1 MINPNSSTVFMRTI
15 KSAMA
20 VFCLFTSCLACDRA
34 DSTATESEKEDHPIP
49 ETPSADS
56 TTPILGEDGQYR
68 IEWKGITWLV
78 KHATN
83 RDEPRG
89 PGENIWSSQNVWVDN
104 QDRLHLK
111 ITRQSDGRYLCAELQ
126 SENDYQYGTYTWKVD
141 HDLSELQKDVI
152 FGLFQYG
159 GTDYINE
166 IDFEFTRWNVASNN
180 WCNYT
185 VYRNQVTTSNP
196 EVNYVHVDY
205 SEPLEGTYTT
215 HVYTRAPDKI
225 TFQSYHGH
233 GTSAPFVNTP
243 GGTAGWTFDEPGNVS
258 TKAMPV
264 YIQLWTKYKNIS
276 NYELNSPSVEV
287 VVNDFTF
294 TP

>member
-1 MINPNSSTVFMRTI
+1 MKTIRNAFAAFFFLNPCFACERGDTLVTEPRAETFPI
-15 KSAMA
+15 HEESA
-20 VFCLFTSCLACDRA
+20 A
-34 DSTATESEKEDHPIP
+34 DII
-49 ETPSADS
+49 TP
-56 TTPILGEDGQYR
+56 TLGVDGQYR

-83 RDEPRG
+83 REEPRG
-89 PGENIWSSQNVWVDN
+89 PGENIWSSQNVWVDE
-104 QDRLHLK
+104 QDKLHLK
-111 ITRQSDGRYLCAELQ
+111 ITRQPDGRYLCAELQ

-141 HDLSELQKDVI
+141 SDLSGLQKDVI

-166 IDFEFTRWNVASNN
+166 IDFEFTRWNNPSAN

-196 EVNYVHVDY
+196 EVNYVHIDY
-205 SEPLEGTYTT
+205 SEPLDGTYTT
-215 HVYTRAPDKI
+215 HTYTREPNKI
-225 TFQSYHGH
+225 TFKSYHGH
-233 GTSAPFVNTP
+233 GTASLFTNIP
-243 GGTAGWTFDEPGNVS
+243 GGTTGWVFDEPGNVP

-264 YIQLWTKYKNIS
+264 YIQLWTKYKNVI

-287 VVNDFTF
+287 IVNDFIF

>member
-1 MINPNSSTVFMRTI
+1 MKTISTFFTVC
-15 KSAMA
+15 
-20 VFCLFTSCLACDRA
+20 CLLASCLACDRK
-34 DSTATESEKEDHPIP
+34 DPATTEFREQDPITP
-49 ETPSADS
+49 EE
-56 TTPILGEDGQYR
+56 TTPEVTTPTLGGDGQYR

-89 PGENIWSSQNVWVDN
+89 PGANIWSSRNVWVDS
-104 QDRLHLK
+104 QDKLHLK

-126 SENDYQYGTYTWKVD
+126 SENNYQYGTYTWKVD
-141 HDLSELQKDVI
+141 SDLSELQKDVI

-166 IDFEFTRWNVASNN
+166 IDFEFTRWNNASNN

-185 VYRNQVTTSNP
+185 VYRKQVTTSNP
-196 EVNYVHVDY
+196 EVNYVHIDY
-205 SEPLEGTYTT
+205 SEPLEGTATT
-215 HVYTRAPDKI
+215 HAYVREADKI
-225 TFQSYHGH
+225 TFRSYHGH
-233 GTSAPFVNTP
+233 DTSTLFANIP
-243 GGTAGWTFDEPGNVS
+243 GGTGGWVFDEPNNVP

-264 YIQLWTKYKNIS
+264 YIQLWTKYRNIA
-276 NYELNSPSVEV
+276 NYELNSPVVEV
-287 VVNDFTF
+287 IVDDFTF

>member
-1 MINPNSSTVFMRTI
+1 MKTIRNVITVFFFLTP
-15 KSAMA
+15 
-20 VFCLFTSCLACDRA
+20 CLACERG
-34 DSTATESEKEDHPIP
+34 DSAATKSQEEISLIP
-49 ETPSADS
+49 ELPSVDVTNPA
-56 TTPILGEDGQYR
+56 LGEDGQYR
-68 IEWKGITWLV
+68 IEWRGITWLV

-89 PGENIWSSQNVWVDN
+89 PGENIWSSQNVWVDD
-104 QDRLHLK
+104 QDKLHLK

-126 SENDYQYGTYTWKVD
+126 SENNYQYGTYTWKVD
-141 HDLSELQKDVI
+141 SDLSGLQKDVI

-166 IDFEFTRWNVASNN
+166 IDFEFTRWNNASAN

-196 EVNYVHVDY
+196 EVNYIHVDY
-205 SEPLEGTYTT
+205 SEPLDGTYTT
-215 HVYTRAPDKI
+215 HVYTREADRI
-225 TFQSYHGH
+225 TFKSYHGH
-233 GTSAPFVNTP
+233 GTATRFANTP
-243 GGTAGWTFDEPGNVS
+243 GGAAGWVFDEPGNVP

-264 YIQLWTKYKNIS
+264 YIQLWTKYKNVG

>member
-1 MINPNSSTVFMRTI
+1 MKTI
-15 KSAMA
+15 GNIIAA
-20 VFCLFTSCLACDRA
+20 FFFLTPCLACEGG
-34 DSTATESEKEDHPIP
+34 DSVVTKPQEEVSLIP
-49 ETPSADS
+49 KAPSADV
-56 TTPILGEDGQYR
+56 TIPALGEDGQYR
-68 IEWKGITWLV
+68 IAWKGITWLV

-83 RDEPRG
+83 RDEPKG
-89 PGENIWSSQNVWVDN
+89 PGENIWSSQNVWVDD
-104 QDRLHLK
+104 QDKLHLK
-111 ITRQSDGRYLCAELQ
+111 ITRQSDGRYLCAELR

-141 HDLSELQKDVI
+141 SDLSGLQKDVI

-166 IDFEFTRWNVASNN
+166 IDFEFTRWNNASAN

-205 SEPLEGTYTT
+205 SEPLDGTYTT
-215 HVYTRAPDKI
+215 HVYTREADRI
-225 TFQSYHGH
+225 TFKSYHGH
-233 GTSAPFVNTP
+233 GTATRFANLP
-243 GGTAGWTFDEPGNVS
+243 GGAAGWVFDEPGNVP

-264 YIQLWTKYKNIS
+264 YIQLWTKYKNVG

-287 VVNDFTF
+287 VVNDFAF

>member
-1 MINPNSSTVFMRTI
+1 MKTIRNAFAAFFFLNPCFACERGDTLVTEPRAETFPI
-15 KSAMA
+15 QEESA
-20 VFCLFTSCLACDRA
+20 A
-34 DSTATESEKEDHPIP
+34 DI
-49 ETPSADS
+49 
-56 TTPILGEDGQYR
+56 TTPTLGVDGQYR

-89 PGENIWSSQNVWVDN
+89 PGENIWSSQNVWVDD
-104 QDRLHLK
+104 QGKLHLK
-111 ITRQSDGRYLCAELQ
+111 ITRQPDGRYLCAELQ

-141 HDLSELQKDVI
+141 SDLSGLQKDVI

-166 IDFEFTRWNVASNN
+166 IDFEFTRWNNASAN

-205 SEPLEGTYTT
+205 SEPLDGTYTT
-215 HVYTRAPDKI
+215 HTYTREANKI
-225 TFQSYHGH
+225 TFKSYHGH
-233 GTSAPFVNTP
+233 GTASLFTNIP
-243 GGTAGWTFDEPGNVS
+243 GGTSGWVFAEPDNVP

-264 YIQLWTKYKNIS
+264 YIQLWTKYKNVG

>member
-1 MINPNSSTVFMRTI
+1 MKIISSF
-15 KSAMA
+15 MA
-20 VFCLFTSCLACDRA
+20 VFLFLIPCLACERS
-34 DSTATESEKEDHPIP
+34 DSTATKSREEVPSTP
-49 ETPSADS
+49 EEPAAEV
-56 TTPILGEDGQYR
+56 TTPVLGEDGQYR

-89 PGENIWSSQNVWVDN
+89 PGENIWDSQNVWVDN

-111 ITRQSDGRYLCAELQ
+111 ITRQPDGRYLCAELR
-126 SENDYQYGTYTWKVD
+126 SENAYQYGTYTWKVD
-141 HDLSELQKDVI
+141 SDLSGIQKDVI

-166 IDFEFTRWNVASNN
+166 IDFEFTRWNNASAN

-185 VYRNQVTTSNP
+185 VYRSRITTSNP
-196 EVNYVHVDY
+196 EVNYAHIDY

-215 HVYTRAPDKI
+215 HTYTREADKI
-225 TFQSYHGH
+225 TFKSYHGH
-233 GTSAPFVNTP
+233 GTTSSFANLP
-243 GGTAGWTFDEPGNVS
+243 GGAAGWVFDEPDNVP

-264 YIQLWTKYKNIS
+264 YIQLWTKYKNVG
-276 NYELNSPSVEV
+276 NYALNSPSVEV

-294 TP
+294 VP